1 MSQDPFA
8 ATPPSGPLQAG
19 TPQTGTPEPWGLVA
33 TIVWGLAGFCVWFA
47 AQFAV
52 ILGYVATHPET
63 SDAAV
68 MRAMAT
74 NGFLLALVTIVAGPA
89 WIAVMAAAARWRGW
103 RVGDYLALVV
113 PRRSEFAFGL
123 ACMAAL
129 LVAFDILTYATGRDV
144 IPPFMF
150 ESYKTAVA
158 SGSLVLFF
166 VAVVIIG
173 PVTEEIVFRGFLFRG
188 LSASFLGVA
197 GTLIVT
203 SVAWALMHVQ
213 YDALIIAQIFLI
225 GLLLGWLR
233 WASGSTLLTIALH
246 VLTNFVATLEA
257 GIKVIWFS

>member
-8 ATPPSGPLQAG
+8 AAPPSGTPQLE
-19 TPQTGTPEPWGLVA
+19 TPQTASPEPWGLLA
-33 TIVWGLAGFCVWFA
+33 TIAWGVLGFCVWFA

-52 ILGYVATHPET
+52 VVGYVMAHPET
-63 SDAAV
+63 SDAAA
-68 MRAMAT
+68 MQAMAT

-89 WIAVMAAAARWRGW
+89 WIAVMAIAAHWRGW
-103 RVGDYLALVV
+103 RVADYLALVA
-113 PRRSEFAFGL
+113 PRRSEFAFGF

-129 LVAFDILTYATGRDV
+129 LIAFDLLTYATGRDV

-150 ESYKTAVA
+150 ESYKTARA
-158 SGSLVLFF
+158 SGSLALFF
-166 VAVVIIG
+166 IAVVIIG

-233 WASGSTLLTIALH
+233 WASGSTLLTISLH
-246 VLTNFVATLEA
+246 VLANLVATIEA
-257 GIKVIWFS
+257 AIKVEWFS

>member
-1 MSQDPFA
+1 MEDPLA
-8 ATPPSGPLQAG
+8 TTPPSGPPQARTPQAG
-19 TPQTGTPEPWGLVA
+19 TPQPWGLLA
-33 TIVWGLAGFCVWFA
+33 TTVWGVAGLCIWFM

-52 ILGYVATHPET
+52 ILGYVMTHPET

-89 WIAVMAAAARWRGW
+89 WIAVTAIAARWRGW
-103 RVGDYLALVV
+103 RVADYLALVT
-113 PRRSEFAFGL
+113 PRGSEFAFGF

-129 LVAFDILTYATGRDV
+129 LITFDVLTYAIGRDLV
-144 IPPFMF
+144 PTFMF
-150 ESYKTAVA
+150 ESFKTAQS
-158 SGSLVLFF
+158 SGALVLFF
-166 VAVVIIG
+166 IAVVIIG

-203 SVAWALMHVQ
+203 SIAWALLHVQ
-213 YDALIIAQIFLI
+213 YDWLTVAQIFLI

-233 WASGSTLLTIALH
+233 WASRSTLLTISLH
-246 VLTNFVATLEA
+246 VLANLVATIEA
-257 GIKVIWFS
+257 AIKVAWMS

>member
-8 ATPPSGPLQAG
+8 TISPSAPPQAG
-19 TPQTGTPEPWGLVA
+19 APQPWGLLA
-33 TIVWGLAGFCVWFA
+33 TIVWGVAGFCIWFM

-52 ILGYVATHPET
+52 IIGYVMTHPET

-89 WIAVMAAAARWRGW
+89 WIAVTAIAARWRGW
-103 RVGDYLALVV
+103 RVADYLALVV
-113 PRRSEFAFGL
+113 PRRSDFAFGF

-129 LVAFDILTYATGRDV
+129 LIAFDVLTYATGRDLV
-144 IPPFMF
+144 PAFMF
-150 ESYKTAVA
+150 ESYKTARA
-158 SGSLVLFF
+158 SGTMVLFF
-166 VAVVIIG
+166 IAVVIVG

-188 LSASFLGVA
+188 LNASFLGVA
-197 GTLIVT
+197 GTLLVT
-203 SVAWALMHVQ
+203 SVAWAVMHVQ

-233 WASGSTLLTIALH
+233 WASGSTLLTIWLH
-246 VLTNFVATLEA
+246 VLTNFVALIEA
-257 GIKVIWFS
+257 AIKVEWMG

>member
-1 MSQDPFA
+1 MSQDPL
-8 ATPPSGPLQAG
+8 ATVSPSAPPQAG
-19 TPQTGTPEPWGLVA
+19 APQPWGLLA
-33 TIVWGLAGFCVWFA
+33 TIVWGVAGFCIWFM

-52 ILGYVATHPET
+52 IIGYVMTHPET

-89 WIAVMAAAARWRGW
+89 WIAVMAIAARWRGW
-103 RVGDYLALVV
+103 RVADYLALVV
-113 PRRSEFAFGL
+113 PRRSDFAFGF

-129 LVAFDILTYATGRDV
+129 LIAFDVLTYATGRDLV
-144 IPPFMF
+144 PAFMF
-150 ESYKTAVA
+150 ESYKTARA
-158 SGSLVLFF
+158 SGTMVLFF
-166 VAVVIIG
+166 IAVVIIG

-197 GTLIVT
+197 GTLIAT

-233 WASGSTLLTIALH
+233 WASGSTLLTIWLH
-246 VLTNFVATLEA
+246 VLTNFVALIEA
-257 GIKVIWFS
+257 AIKVEWMS

>member
-1 MSQDPFA
+1 MSQDPL
-8 ATPPSGPLQAG
+8 ATAPPSGPPQAG
-19 TPQTGTPEPWGLVA
+19 PAGAPKPWGLLA
-33 TIVWGLAGFCVWFA
+33 TIVWGVAGFCIWFA

-52 ILGYVATHPET
+52 ILGYVMTHPET

-89 WIAVMAAAARWRGW
+89 WIAVTAIAARWRGW
-103 RVGDYLALVV
+103 RVADYLALVA
-113 PRRSEFAFGL
+113 PRRSEFAFGF
-123 ACMAAL
+123 ACMAVL
-129 LVAFDILTYATGRDV
+129 LIAFDILTYATGREV
-144 IPPFMF
+144 VPTFMF
-150 ESYKTAVA
+150 ESYKTAQA
-158 SGSLVLFF
+158 SGSLVLFAI
-166 VAVVIIG
+166 AVVIIG

-197 GTLIVT
+197 GTLITT

-233 WASGSTLLTIALH
+233 WASGSTLLTISLH
-246 VLTNFVATLEA
+246 VMTNFVATIEA
-257 GIKVIWFS
+257 AIKVEWMS

>member
-8 ATPPSGPLQAG
+8 SAPPSAPLPTGTPQAG
-19 TPQTGTPEPWGLVA
+19 TPAPWGLLA
-33 TIVWGLAGFCVWFA
+33 TAVWGVAGFCVWFA

-52 ILGYVATHPET
+52 IIGYVMSHPEV
-63 SDAAV
+63 SDAAA
-68 MRAMAT
+68 MKAMAT

-89 WIAVMAAAARWRGW
+89 WIAVMAIAASWRGW
-103 RVGDYLALVV
+103 RVADYLALAV

-123 ACMAAL
+123 VCMAAL
-129 LVAFDILTYATGRDV
+129 LIAFDLLTYATGRDV
-144 IPPFMF
+144 IPAFMF
-150 ESYKTAVA
+150 ESYKTARA

-166 VAVVIIG
+166 IAVVIIG
-173 PVTEEIVFRGFLFRG
+173 PITEEIVFRGFLFRG
-188 LSASFLGVA
+188 LSASFLGIA

-233 WASGSTLLTIALH
+233 WASGSTLLTISLH
-246 VLTNFVATLEA
+246 VLANFVATIEA
-257 GIKVIWFS
+257 AIKVEWMP

>member
-8 ATPPSGPLQAG
+8 TISPSAPPQAG
-19 TPQTGTPEPWGLVA
+19 APLPWGLLA
-33 TIVWGLAGFCVWFA
+33 TIVWGVAGFCIWFM

-52 ILGYVATHPET
+52 IIGYVMTHPET

-89 WIAVMAAAARWRGW
+89 WIAVTAIAARWRGW
-103 RVGDYLALVV
+103 RVADYLALVV
-113 PRRSEFAFGL
+113 PRRSDFAFGF

-129 LVAFDILTYATGRDV
+129 LIAFDVLTYATGRDLV
-144 IPPFMF
+144 PAFMF
-150 ESYKTAVA
+150 ESYKTARA
-158 SGSLVLFF
+158 SGTMVLFF
-166 VAVVIIG
+166 IAVVIVG

-188 LSASFLGVA
+188 LNASFLGVA
-197 GTLIVT
+197 GTLLAT
-203 SVAWALMHVQ
+203 SVAWAVMHVQ

-233 WASGSTLLTIALH
+233 WASGSTLLTISLH
-246 VLTNFVATLEA
+246 VLANFAALIEA
-257 GIKVIWFS
+257 AIKVEWMG